1 MALWLKAEK
10 TYTVPQI
17 NNLPTVY
24 SAISI
29 VYMVGFGVYNDW
41 SGTRMPSLILIGVCN
56 IVAESIFVAWVVPT
70 GAKYFAYWIAGTIQ
84 AMIPIVVSWTHE
96 VCSRD
101 AEERAIVV
109 ASLNSIGV
117 AQGTWWNQVCLPS
130 PIILDL
136 EN

>member
-29 VYMVGFGVYNDW
+29 VYMLGSGVYNDW

-56 IVAESIFVAWVVPT
+56 IVAESILVARFAQRVPSILHT
-70 GAKYFAYWIAGTIQ
+70 G
-84 AMIPIVVSWTHE
+84 
-96 VCSRD
+96 
-101 AEERAIVV
+101 
-109 ASLNSIGV
+109 SLE
-117 AQGTWWNQVCLPS
+117 PS
-130 PIILDL
+130 KL
-136 EN
+136 